1 MKRRNMQLHQIKRK
15 NKNKSKKRIGR
26 GGKRGSYSGKG
37 IKGQKSRAG
46 KKLRPELRDIIKK
59 IPKKRGYRFKSFVKK
74 PKTINL
80 NLIEKH
86 FESGQKVTP
95 KSLLEKGLIEKK
107 KGFLPDVKL
116 LGGGILT
123 KKLLVSK
130 CQISKPA
137 LEKIKKAGGNVE

>member
-1 MKRRNMQLHQIKRK
+1 MQLHQIKRK

-46 KKLRPELRDIIKK
+46 RKLRPELRDIIKK
-59 IPKKRGYRFKSFVKK
+59 IPKKRGYRFKSFARK

-80 NLIEKH
+80 GLIEKH

-95 KSLLEKGLIEKK
+95 KFLLKKGLIEKR
-107 KGFLPDVKL
+107 KGFLPDIKL
-116 LGGGILT
+116 LGAGILT
-123 KKLLVSK
+123 KKLLVSE
-130 CQISKPA
+130 CQISKSA
-137 LEKIKKAGGNVE
+137 LEKVKKAGGNVE

>member
-1 MKRRNMQLHQIKRK
+1 MQLHQIKRK

-46 KKLRPELRDIIKK
+46 RKLRPELRDIIKK
-59 IPKKRGYRFKSFVKK
+59 IPKKRGYRFKSFARK
-74 PKTINL
+74 PKAINL
-80 NLIEKH
+80 DLIEKN

-95 KSLLEKGLIEKK
+95 KSLLEKGLIRKE
-107 KGFLPDVKL
+107 KGFIPEVKL

-123 KKLLVSK
+123 KKLLVSE

>member
-1 MKRRNMQLHQIKRK
+1 MQLHQIKRK

>member
-1 MKRRNMQLHQIKRK
+1 MQLHKIKRK

-46 KKLRPELRDIIKK
+46 RKLRPELRDIIKK
-59 IPKKRGYRFKSFVKK
+59 IPKKRGYRFKSFVIK

-80 NLIEKH
+80 DLLEKH
-86 FESGQKVTP
+86 FESGQKITL
-95 KSLLEKGLIEKK
+95 KSLLKKGLIEKR

-116 LGGGILT
+116 LGAGILT
-123 KKLLVSK
+123 KKLLVSE

>member
-1 MKRRNMQLHQIKRK
+1 MQLHQIKRK

-59 IPKKRGYRFKSFVKK
+59 IPKKRGYRFKSFARK
-74 PKTINL
+74 PKAINL
-80 NLIEKH
+80 DLIEKN

-95 KSLLEKGLIEKK
+95 KSLLEKGLIRKE
-107 KGFLPDVKL
+107 KGFIPEVKL

-123 KKLLVSK
+123 KKLLVSE

>member
-1 MKRRNMQLHQIKRK
+1 MQLHQIKRK

-46 KKLRPELRDIIKK
+46 RKLRPELRDIIKK

>member
-1 MKRRNMQLHQIKRK
+1 MQLHQIKRK

-46 KKLRPELRDIIKK
+46 RKLRPELRDIIKK
-59 IPKKRGYRFKSFVKK
+59 IPKKRGYRFKSFARK
-74 PKTINL
+74 PKAINL
-80 NLIEKH
+80 DLIEKN

-95 KSLLEKGLIEKK
+95 KSLLEKGLIRKE
-107 KGFLPDVKL
+107 KGFIPEVKL

-123 KKLLVSK
+123 KKLLVSE
-130 CQISKPA
+130 CQISKSA